1 MSTNKRYRDLQGN
14 VHVLFQGEPNP
25 TWVEVEFDPNSFP
38 DPSTFKPPYDAL
50 RRNEYPRIE
59 EYIDGVVKGDQAQID
74 AYIQKCLDIKAKY
87 PKP

>member
-25 TWVEVEFDPNSFP
+25 TWVEVEFDPNQLP
-38 DPSTFKPPYDAL
+38 DPNYRPPYDAM